1 MNEKENAVSLNFFK
15 KVWYSITKFE
25 KYPVMAAE
33 GLANAIKYL
42 LTIIVLITIITL
54 FNSLMEMQKTIN
66 NLAEYIEQNIPE
78 FSVEEGIVKMDTEA
92 PIVINDIQYSG
103 IDKIVVNTLIENEE
117 EKEQFKKDE
126 IVVGTTIIFFK
137 DEIILEN
144 KSDENTITEKK
155 YTYNEFVTNYTKE
168 NIETFNKAQLVEYLT
183 GEKMNEFYLNYGIS
197 IFIYIFVIN
206 MVYALFDALQIG
218 ILGWITTLITRIRM
232 RFVAIYNMSV
242 YALTLSMILNM
253 LYILVNCFVSFKIT
267 YFKVAYIAIAY
278 IYMITAIFILKDD
291 LTKKMQEIDK
301 VRQEQKKAK
310 EEIQKQENKTNKP
323 EKNDK
328 EDKDDSDNEEDEPQG
343 SEA

>member
-1 MNEKENAVSLNFFK
+1 MKEKENAVSLNFFK

-92 PIVINDIQYSG
+92 PIVINNIQYSG

-206 MVYALFDALQIG
+206 MVYSLFDALQIG

-301 VRQEQKKAK
+301 VRQEQKKVK